1 MFLRR
6 LREANPGLVT
16 AAVRLHQEQAVRAN
30 TYLLDLDA
38 LRSNAEAEVA
48 EAARHGLSL
57 YVMAKQFGRNPDALR
72 TIAAAGID
80 SAVCVDLQGMEA
92 VRRAGTRVGH
102 VGHLV
107 QPHRGSEDAVLAARP
122 EVVTVFDAQVAA
134 RIGEAAERAGRV
146 QDVLLRVR
154 GPEDVYYFGHA
165 GGFPLANIEQ
175 MAGRVEAIAGVRVAG
190 VTNFPC
196 MAADPVTRTVR
207 PTRNFAT
214 LTEAAHRL
222 RAAGFAITQVN
233 APGTTSAGT
242 FAEQA
247 RLGATH
253 LEPGNGLHGTTP
265 LHLFDSAQPEI
276 PAIVYVSEVSH
287 LDGDDAYVFA
297 AGYYVDK
304 VLGDYRLTALCGSDP
319 ECLQEVE
326 VETADAGAIHYYC
339 RLPDVRPRG
348 VRPGDSV
355 VFCFRPQVFVTR
367 GRTQAVAGIHTGSAA
382 GPAASLD
389 LRGVYDGEARP
400 ATGVA

>member
-6 LREANPGLVT
+6 LRETNPGLAA
-16 AAVRLHQEQAVRAN
+16 AAVRLHQEEALLAN

-38 LRSNAEAEVA
+38 LHANASAQVS

-57 YVMAKQFGRNPDALR
+57 YAMAKQFGRNPDALR
-72 TIAAAGID
+72 TLAEAGID
-80 SAVCVDLQGMEA
+80 RAVCVDLQGMEA
-92 VRRAGTRVGH
+92 VLRAGTRVGH

-107 QPHRGSEDAVLAARP
+107 QPHRGSEDAVLAAEP
-122 EVVTVFDAQVAA
+122 EVVTLFDERIAA
-134 RIGEAAERAGRV
+134 RIGAAAVRAGRV
-146 QDVLLRVR
+146 QPILLRVR
-154 GPEDVYYFGHA
+154 GPEDSYYFGHA
-165 GGFPLANIEQ
+165 GGFPLADIEKS
-175 MAGRVEAIAGVRVAG
+175 AALVDGIDGLRVAG

-196 MAADPVTRTVR
+196 MAADQATRSVR

-214 LTEAAHRL
+214 LVEAADRL
-222 RAAGFAITQVN
+222 RTAGFEITQVN

-247 RLGATH
+247 RYGATH
-253 LEPGNGLHGTTP
+253 VEPGNGLHGTTP
-265 LHLFDSAQPEI
+265 LHRFDPCQPEI

-287 LDGDDAYVFA
+287 LDGDHAYVFA

-319 ECLQEVE
+319 DNLNEFE

-339 RLPDVRPRG
+339 RLRDARRRG
-348 VRPGDSV
+348 VRVGDSV

-367 GRTQAVAGIHTGSAA
+367 GRTQAVAGIHPRNAA
-382 GPAASLD
+382 GPAARLD

-400 ATGVA
+400 VTGVA